1 MEDGKYATSFE
12 DIQAAAARIEPYVN
26 RTPVMTCSTID
37 KLAGRQLFFK
47 CETFQKTGAFK
58 FRGAC
63 NSVFVL
69 GDEEAKRGVVTHSSG
84 NHAAA
89 LALAA
94 QLRGIPAHI
103 VVPRT
108 TPQCKVEAVVGYGG
122 EVHFCEPTMEAREAA
137 CAELQARTGA
147 VLVPPYNY
155 GPVMAGQGTI
165 AIEFLQQVH
174 DLDVLVVPVSGG
186 GMISGIALAAK
197 AIKPGIKVV
206 AAEPGGL
213 NRSPDVALAKM
224 AGWLLPCART
234 ETIADGLQGRL
245 GDLTWPV
252 VRDLVDGVVVVE
264 EQQIVGAMRLIM
276 ERMKLV
282 VEPSG
287 AVGLAAVLSPGWAAC
302 AATADC
308 GRVGVVLCGGNL
320 DLAPRGF
327 WEGWLPGPPA
337 PRPEEGERG
346 ERGQA
351 D

>member
-1 MEDGKYATSFE
+1 MENGKYATSYE
-12 DIQAAAARIEPYVN
+12 EIKAAAARIGSFIN
-26 RTPVMTCSTID
+26 RTPVQTCSTID
-37 KLAGRQLFFK
+37 KLAGRSVFFK

-63 NSVFVL
+63 NSVFSL
-69 GDEEAKRGVVTHSSG
+69 SDEDAKRGVVTHSSG

-94 QLRGIPAHI
+94 KLRGIPAHI

-108 TPQCKVEAVVGYGG
+108 TPQCKVDAVIEYGG

-165 AIEFLQQVH
+165 AIEFLQQVP
-174 DLDVLVVPVSGG
+174 DLDVLVVPISGG
-186 GMISGIALAAK
+186 GMISGMALAAK
-197 AIKPGIKVV
+197 AINPGIKVV
-206 AAEPGGL
+206 AAEPAGS
-213 NRSPDVALAKM
+213 NRSPDVALAKI
-224 AGWLLPCART
+224 AGWLVPCART
-234 ETIADGLQGRL
+234 ETIADGLQGRM

-252 VRDLVDGVVVVE
+252 VRDLVDGVVVVDE
-264 EQQIVGAMRLIM
+264 AEIVGAMRLIM

-287 AVGLAAVLSPGWAAC
+287 AVGLAAVLSPGWGAS
-302 AATADC
+302 AATRGC
-308 GRVGVVLCGGNL
+308 QRVGVVLCGGNL
-320 DLAPRGF
+320 DLQTRGF
-327 WEGWLPGPPA
+327 WDMWLPSAVQGDQK
-337 PRPEEGERG
+337 EN
-346 ERGQA
+346 
-351 D
+351 